1 MILQSTHILFCF
13 STLMAFCFTIFCT
26 EEVIKKKKRS
36 TSIMP
41 YRHCIFHHH
50 HNNNNNKE
58 PTRCVLPWRA
68 RLSSSSSDLCTS
80 SAQRL
85 VGQSSCLWTLP
96 SRPPEQRDEERSND
110 WGSVHPGRPNAGLK
124 RPCLSRIVM
133 CVCAVR
139 RTTERGGGGGGA
151 GAVHT

>member
-13 STLMAFCFTIFCT
+13 STLIAFCFTIFCT
-26 EEVIKKKKRS
+26 QEVILKKRKEKMS
-36 TSIMP
+36 MP
-41 YRHCIFHHH
+41 YRLFIFHHH
-50 HNNNNNKE
+50 HHHNNKE

-96 SRPPEQRDEERSND
+96 SRPPDQRDEDRSND

-124 RPCLSRIVM
+124 RPSLSV
-133 CVCAVR
+133 CVCVCDEDNR
-139 RTTERGGGGGGA
+139 DRRGGGSDGA